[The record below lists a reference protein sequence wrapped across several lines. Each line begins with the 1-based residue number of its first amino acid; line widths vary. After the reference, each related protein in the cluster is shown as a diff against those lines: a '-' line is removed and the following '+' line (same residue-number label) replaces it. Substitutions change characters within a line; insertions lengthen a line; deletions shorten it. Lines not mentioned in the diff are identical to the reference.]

1 MWEEGSAFVLRKLQ
15 ARSASNWL
23 PIAASARNMLNGF
36 GGVGVG
42 SLIRKVGQVKDPAT
56 VDTVVFP

>member
-36 GGVGVG
+36 GGVGG
-42 SLIRKVGQVKDPAT
+42 ESLIGKV
-56 VDTVVFP
+56 